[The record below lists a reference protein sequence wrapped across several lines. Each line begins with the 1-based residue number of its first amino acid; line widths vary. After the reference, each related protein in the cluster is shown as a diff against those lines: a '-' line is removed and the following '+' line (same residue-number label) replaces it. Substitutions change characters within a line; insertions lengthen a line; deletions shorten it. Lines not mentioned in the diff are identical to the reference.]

1 MITVNNE
8 FIQDKFLEFNIY
20 VEDEYVDIVL
30 SATSML
36 HDLEDMEIDLDN
48 IKVSTDDGTEICNID
63 KVIQYAI
70 TKDIADINLTGEHTV
85 YVLNE
90 GYDKVK
96 DKLPFTLTENRNH
109 INITGVSEYEKY
121 INLMSKLLYDNPK
134 INIFYSDYIEMGVH
148 YLKRN
153 EYSSEKLPVCMLVY
167 DREYPDDD
175 DISKLLAVIVTNE
188 FNGVNNDIYQVE
200 RGV

>member
-20 VEDEYVDIVL
+20 AEDEYVDIVL
-30 SATSML
+30 SATSIL
-36 HDLEDMEIDLDN
+36 HDLEDMEINLDN

-96 DKLPFTLTENRNH
+96 DKIPFTLTENRSH

-153 EYSSEKLPVCMLVY
+153 EHSSEKLPVCMLVY

>member
-1 MITVNNE
+1 MITVDNE

-20 VEDEYVDIVL
+20 AEDESVDIVL

-70 TKDIADINLTGEHTV
+70 TKDITDVNLTGEHTV

-90 GYDKVK
+90 GYDKIK

-153 EYSSEKLPVCMLVY
+153 EHSSEKLPVCMLVY

>member
-20 VEDEYVDIVL
+20 AEDEYVDIVL

-36 HDLEDMEIDLDN
+36 HDLEDMEINLDN

-70 TKDIADINLTGEHTV
+70 TKDVADINLTGEHTV

-90 GYDKVK
+90 GYDKIK

-153 EYSSEKLPVCMLVY
+153 EHSSEKLPVCMLVY
-167 DREYPDDD
+167 DKEYPDDD

>member
-20 VEDEYVDIVL
+20 AEDEYVDIVL

-70 TKDIADINLTGEHTV
+70 TKDIADINLTGEYTV

-90 GYDKVK
+90 GYDKIK

-148 YLKRN
+148 YIKRN
-153 EYSSEKLPVCMLVY
+153 EHSSEKLPVCMLVY

>member
-20 VEDEYVDIVL
+20 AEDESVDIVL

-70 TKDIADINLTGEHTV
+70 TKDIADINLTGEHTI

-90 GYDKVK
+90 GYDKIK

>member
-1 MITVNNE
+1 MITVNSE
-8 FIQDKFLEFNIY
+8 FMQDKFLEFNIFA
-20 VEDEYVDIVL
+20 EDESVDIVL

-70 TKDIADINLTGEHTV
+70 TKDVADINLSGEHTV

-90 GYDKVK
+90 GYDKIK

-153 EYSSEKLPVCMLVY
+153 EHSSEKLPVCMLVY

-188 FNGVNNDIYQVE
+188 FNGVNNDIYQIE

>member
-20 VEDEYVDIVL
+20 AEDEYVDIVL
-30 SATSML
+30 SATNML

-90 GYDKVK
+90 GYDKIK

-109 INITGVSEYEKY
+109 ISITGVSEYEKY

-134 INIFYSDYIEMGVH
+134 INIFYSDYIEMGIH

-153 EYSSEKLPVCMLVY
+153 EHSSEKLPVCMLVY
-167 DREYPDDD
+167 DREYPDDN

>member
-20 VEDEYVDIVL
+20 ADDEYVDIVL

-36 HDLEDMEIDLDN
+36 HDLEDMEINLDN

-90 GYDKVK
+90 GYDKIK

-153 EYSSEKLPVCMLVY
+153 EHSSEKLPVCMLVY
-167 DREYPDDD
+167 DKEYPDDD

>member
-1 MITVNNE
+1 MITVDNE
-8 FIQDKFLEFNIY
+8 FMQDKFLEFNIFA
-20 VEDEYVDIVL
+20 EDESVDIVL

-85 YVLNE
+85 YILNE

-153 EYSSEKLPVCMLVY
+153 EHSSEKLPVCMLVY

>member
-20 VEDEYVDIVL
+20 AEDEYVDIVL

-70 TKDIADINLTGEHTV
+70 TKDIADVNLTGEHTV

-90 GYDKVK
+90 GYDKIK

>member
-20 VEDEYVDIVL
+20 TEDEYVDIVL

-70 TKDIADINLTGEHTV
+70 TKDIADINLTGEHIV

-90 GYDKVK
+90 GYDKIK

-153 EYSSEKLPVCMLVY
+153 ENSSEKLPVCMLVY

>member
-8 FIQDKFLEFNIY
+8 FMQDKFLEFNIY
-20 VEDEYVDIVL
+20 AEDEYVDIVL

-70 TKDIADINLTGEHTV
+70 TKDVADINLTGEHTV

-90 GYDKVK
+90 GYDKIK

-153 EYSSEKLPVCMLVY
+153 EHSSEKLPVCMLVY

>member
-20 VEDEYVDIVL
+20 AEDEYVDIVL

-36 HDLEDMEIDLDN
+36 HDLEDMEINLDN
-48 IKVSTDDGTEICNID
+48 IKVSTDDGTDICNID

-90 GYDKVK
+90 GYDKIK

-153 EYSSEKLPVCMLVY
+153 EHSSEKLPICMLVY
-167 DREYPDDD
+167 DKEYPDDD

>member
-20 VEDEYVDIVL
+20 AEDEYVDIVL

-90 GYDKVK
+90 GYDKIK

-153 EYSSEKLPVCMLVY
+153 EQSSEKLPVCMLVY

>member
-20 VEDEYVDIVL
+20 AEDEYVDIVL

-48 IKVSTDDGTEICNID
+48 IKVSTDDGTEICNVD

-85 YVLNE
+85 YILNE
-90 GYDKVK
+90 GYDKIK

-153 EYSSEKLPVCMLVY
+153 EHSSEKLPVCMLVY
-167 DREYPDDD
+167 DKEYPDDD

>member
-20 VEDEYVDIVL
+20 AEDEYVDIVL

-63 KVIQYAI
+63 EVIQYAI

-90 GYDKVK
+90 GYDKIK

-153 EYSSEKLPVCMLVY
+153 EHSSEKLPVCMLVY

>member
-20 VEDEYVDIVL
+20 AEDEYVDIVL

-70 TKDIADINLTGEHTV
+70 TKDIADINLTGEHTI

-90 GYDKVK
+90 GYDKIK

-153 EYSSEKLPVCMLVY
+153 EHSSEKLPVCMLVY
-167 DREYPDDD
+167 DKEYPDDD

>member
-20 VEDEYVDIVL
+20 AEDEYVDIVL

-70 TKDIADINLTGEHTV
+70 TKDIADVNLTGEHTI

-90 GYDKVK
+90 GYDKIK

-153 EYSSEKLPVCMLVY
+153 EHSSEKLPVCMLVY

>member
-20 VEDEYVDIVL
+20 AEDEYVDIVL
-30 SATSML
+30 SATSIL

-90 GYDKVK
+90 GYDKIK

-153 EYSSEKLPVCMLVY
+153 EHSSEKLPVCMLVY

>member
-20 VEDEYVDIVL
+20 AEDEYVDIVL

-70 TKDIADINLTGEHTV
+70 TKDIADINLTGEHTI

-96 DKLPFTLTENRNH
+96 DKLPFNLTENRNH

-153 EYSSEKLPVCMLVY
+153 EHSSEKLPICMLVY

>member
-8 FIQDKFLEFNIY
+8 CIQDKFLEFNIY
-20 VEDEYVDIVL
+20 AEDEYVDIVL

-109 INITGVSEYEKY
+109 INIIGVSEYEKY

-153 EYSSEKLPVCMLVY
+153 EHSSEKLPICMLVY

>member
-8 FIQDKFLEFNIY
+8 FVQDKFLEFNIFA
-20 VEDEYVDIVL
+20 EDESVDIVL

-90 GYDKVK
+90 GYDKIK

-153 EYSSEKLPVCMLVY
+153 EHSSEKLPVCMLVY

>member
-20 VEDEYVDIVL
+20 AEDEYVDIVL

-48 IKVSTDDGTEICNID
+48 IKVGTDDGTEICNID

-85 YVLNE
+85 YILNE
-90 GYDKVK
+90 GYDKIK

-153 EYSSEKLPVCMLVY
+153 EHSSEKLPVCMLVY

>member
-1 MITVNNE
+1 MITVNSE
-8 FIQDKFLEFNIY
+8 FMQDKFLEFNIY
-20 VEDEYVDIVL
+20 AEDESVDIVL

-70 TKDIADINLTGEHTV
+70 TKDVADINLTGEHTV
-85 YVLNE
+85 YVINE
-90 GYDKVK
+90 GYDKIK

-153 EYSSEKLPVCMLVY
+153 EHSSEKLPVCMLVY

>member
-1 MITVNNE
+1 MITVNSE
-8 FIQDKFLEFNIY
+8 FMQDKFLEFNIY
-20 VEDEYVDIVL
+20 AEDESVDIVL

-96 DKLPFTLTENRNH
+96 DKIPFTLTENRSH

-121 INLMSKLLYDNPK
+121 INLMSKLLYDNPA
-134 INIFYSDYIEMGVH
+134 INIFYSNYIEMGYH
-148 YLKRN
+148 YLKRGII
-153 EYSSEKLPVCMLVY
+153 SSEKLPICMLVY
-167 DREYPDDD
+167 DKEYPEDDVV
-175 DISKLLAVIVTNE
+175 SKLLAVIVTNE

>member
-20 VEDEYVDIVL
+20 AEDEYVDIVL

-70 TKDIADINLTGEHTV
+70 TKDIADVNLTGEHTV

-121 INLMSKLLYDNPK
+121 INLMSKLLYDNPN

-153 EYSSEKLPVCMLVY
+153 EHSSEKLPVCMLVY

>member
-20 VEDEYVDIVL
+20 AEDEYVDIVL

-70 TKDIADINLTGEHTV
+70 TKDIADVNLTGEHTV

-90 GYDKVK
+90 GYDKIK

-153 EYSSEKLPVCMLVY
+153 EHSSEKLPVCMLIY
-167 DREYPDDD
+167 DKEYPDDD

>member
-20 VEDEYVDIVL
+20 AEDEYVDIVL

-90 GYDKVK
+90 GYDKIK

-153 EYSSEKLPVCMLVY
+153 EHSSEKLPVCMLVY
-167 DREYPDDD
+167 DKEYPDDD

>member
-20 VEDEYVDIVL
+20 AEDESVDIVL

-70 TKDIADINLTGEHTV
+70 TKDIADVNLTGEHTV

-90 GYDKVK
+90 VYDKIK

-153 EYSSEKLPVCMLVY
+153 EHSSEKLPVCMLVY

>member
-1 MITVNNE
+1 MITVNSE
-8 FIQDKFLEFNIY
+8 FMQDKFLEFNIY
-20 VEDEYVDIVL
+20 AEDESVDIVL

-36 HDLEDMEIDLDN
+36 HDLEDMEIDLDH
-48 IKVSTDDGTEICNID
+48 IKVGTDDGTEICNID

-70 TKDIADINLTGEHTV
+70 TKDIADVNLTGEHTV
-85 YVLNE
+85 YILNE
-90 GYDKVK
+90 GYDKIK

-153 EYSSEKLPVCMLVY
+153 EHSSEKLPICMLVY

>member
-20 VEDEYVDIVL
+20 AEDEYVDIVL

-70 TKDIADINLTGEHTV
+70 TKDIADVNLTGEHTI

-90 GYDKVK
+90 GYDKIK

-175 DISKLLAVIVTNE
+175 NISKLLAVIVTNE

>member
-20 VEDEYVDIVL
+20 AEDEYVDIVL

-36 HDLEDMEIDLDN
+36 HNLEDMEIDLDN

-70 TKDIADINLTGEHTV
+70 TKDIADVNLTGEHTV
-85 YVLNE
+85 YILNE
-90 GYDKVK
+90 GYDKIK

-153 EYSSEKLPVCMLVY
+153 EHSSEKLPVCMLVY

>member
-20 VEDEYVDIVL
+20 AEDEYVDIVL

-90 GYDKVK
+90 GYDKIK
-96 DKLPFTLTENRNH
+96 DKLPFTLKENRNH

-153 EYSSEKLPVCMLVY
+153 EHSSEKLPVCMLVY

>member
-8 FIQDKFLEFNIY
+8 FIQDKFLEINIY
-20 VEDEYVDIVL
+20 AEDEYVDIVL

-63 KVIQYAI
+63 TVIQYAI

-90 GYDKVK
+90 GYDKIK

-153 EYSSEKLPVCMLVY
+153 EHSSEKLPVCMLVY

-175 DISKLLAVIVTNE
+175 NISKLIAVIVTNE

>member
-20 VEDEYVDIVL
+20 AEDESVDIVL

-70 TKDIADINLTGEHTV
+70 TKDIADINLTGEHTI

-153 EYSSEKLPVCMLVY
+153 EHSSEKLPVCMLVY

-175 DISKLLAVIVTNE
+175 DISKLLAVIVTDE

>member
-20 VEDEYVDIVL
+20 AEDEYVDIVL

-90 GYDKVK
+90 GYDKIK

-153 EYSSEKLPVCMLVY
+153 EHSSEKLPVCMLIY
-167 DREYPDDD
+167 DKEYPDDD

>member
-1 MITVNNE
+1 MITVDNE
-8 FIQDKFLEFNIY
+8 FMQDKFLEFNIFA
-20 VEDEYVDIVL
+20 EDESVDIVL

-36 HDLEDMEIDLDN
+36 HDAEDMEIDLDN

-63 KVIQYAI
+63 NVVQYAI

-90 GYDKVK
+90 GYDKIK

-148 YLKRN
+148 YLKRGII
-153 EYSSEKLPVCMLVY
+153 SSEKLPICMLVY
-167 DREYPDDD
+167 DKEYPEDDG
-175 DISKLLAVIVTNE
+175 ISKLLAVIVTNE
-188 FNGVNNDIYQVE
+188 FNGVNNDIYQIE

>member
-20 VEDEYVDIVL
+20 AEDEYVDIVL

-85 YVLNE
+85 YVINE
-90 GYDKVK
+90 GYDKIK

-153 EYSSEKLPVCMLVY
+153 EHSSEKLPVCMLVY

>member
-1 MITVNNE
+1 MITVNSE
-8 FIQDKFLEFNIY
+8 FMQDKFLEFNIY
-20 VEDEYVDIVL
+20 AEDESVDIVL

-48 IKVSTDDGTEICNID
+48 IKASTDDGTEICNID

-90 GYDKVK
+90 GYDKIK
-96 DKLPFTLTENRNH
+96 DKLPFTLTENRSH

-121 INLMSKLLYDNPK
+121 INLMSKLLYDNPN

-153 EYSSEKLPVCMLVY
+153 EHSSEKLPVCMLVY